1 MRTRSKLT
9 KRLFGLVLMAF
20 TVILFIPTQTVF
32 GAEDPQV
39 GTTNDDIEN
48 MIEVGKTLI
57 GQTPYVYGGGHH
69 NWEEQSKL
77 DVPTGLDNSSYVA
90 WVLYRGMGIDI
101 GYAPISGNY
110 ENYFNTVK
118 VGTLEGVQRG
128 DLIADDRHI
137 EIYLGQD
144 EGGKHYSLTATNDRN
159 NVTITETNWGRGV
172 SEKTVIRPSISE
184 AKEGKNGVTYNEDVI
199 IELWDEDRAIGGD
212 QITIE
217 GDTRGNHRTPEQMEK
232 VKEYKEGKEREKAK
246 DELEER
252 ELENGE
258 ENGEDSKSSNDKY
271 DDDLFTWLDPIVD
284 FSGTSNT
291 HSQSDTR
298 EKRIDGNT
306 KGLKGDKKGIF
317 EGIFGGL

>member
-1 MRTRSKLT
+1 MIIHNNRKQFR
-9 KRLFGLVLMAF
+9 KRGLAIVLLVFTAF
-20 TVILFIPTQTVF
+20 LAIPIQTVF

-57 GQTPYVYGGGHH
+57 GKTPYVYGGGHH
-69 NWEEQSKL
+69 DWEEQSKL
-77 DVPTGLDNSSYVA
+77 DTPTGLDNSSYVA

-110 ENYFNTVK
+110 ENYFNTVN

-128 DLIADDRHI
+128 DLIVDDRHI

-144 EGGKHYSLTATNDRN
+144 ESGKHYSLTATNDRN

-172 SEKTVIRPSISE
+172 GTKTIIRPSISE
-184 AKEGKNGVTYNEDVI
+184 AKEGKNGLSYNKEVVI
-199 IELWDEDRAIGGD
+199 DLWDEDRAIGGD
-212 QITIE
+212 QIEMLE
-217 GDTRGNHRTPEQMEK
+217 GSDASD
-232 VKEYKEGKEREKAK
+232 KENAQEI
-246 DELEER
+246 LEDI
-252 ELENGE
+252 LENKGNVTENE
-258 ENGEDSKSSNDKY
+258 EDTNTSSDRY
-271 DDDLFTWLDPIVD
+271 DEDLFSWLDPIVD

-298 EKRIDGNT
+298 EKRIDGND
-306 KGLKGDKKGIF
+306 KGLKGNKQGIF

>member
-1 MRTRSKLT
+1 MIIHNNRKQFR
-9 KRLFGLVLMAF
+9 KRGLAIVLLVFTAF
-20 TVILFIPTQTVF
+20 LAIPMQTVF

-39 GTTNDDIEN
+39 GTTNDNIEN
-48 MIEVGKTLI
+48 MIAVGKTLI
-57 GQTPYVYGGGHH
+57 GKTPYVYGGGHH
-69 NWEEQSKL
+69 DWEEQSKL
-77 DVPTGLDNSSYVA
+77 DTPTGLDNSSYVA

-110 ENYFNTVK
+110 ENYFNTVN

-128 DLIADDRHI
+128 DLIVDDRHI

-144 EGGKHYSLTATNDRN
+144 GSGKHYSLNATNDRN

-184 AKEGKNGVTYNEDVI
+184 AQEGKNGLSYNKEVVI
-199 IELWDEDRAIGGD
+199 DLWDEDRAIGGD
-212 QITIE
+212 QITMEGGTGALVEGQRIE
-217 GDTRGNHRTPEQMEK
+217 DIIERKENVTENEEDTNT
-232 VKEYKEGKEREKAK
+232 
-246 DELEER
+246 
-252 ELENGE
+252 
-258 ENGEDSKSSNDKY
+258 SSDKY
-271 DDDLFTWLDPIVD
+271 DEDLFSWLDPIVD

-298 EKRIDGNT
+298 EKRIDGNN
-306 KGLKGDKKGIF
+306 KGLKGNKRGIF